1 MREPQKITLS
11 ETTQAQKEIVGN
23 HLYEISRISKRME
36 REFKIFKRIKGRDGE
51 LLLNCENLSWVDE
64 NVFKKDNVDGSMI

>member
-23 HLYEISRISKRME
+23 HLYEISRISKQMKT
-36 REFKIFKRIKGRDGE
+36 EFKIFKRIKGRDGE
-51 LLLNCENLSWVDE
+51 LLLNCENLS
-64 NVFKKDNVDGSMI
+64 